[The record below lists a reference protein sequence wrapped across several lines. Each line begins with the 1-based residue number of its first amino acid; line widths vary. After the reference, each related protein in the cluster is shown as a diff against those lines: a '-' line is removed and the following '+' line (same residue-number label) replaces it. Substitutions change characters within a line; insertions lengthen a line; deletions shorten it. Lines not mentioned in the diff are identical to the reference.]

1 MLEAYIEQGG
11 KLLASGSS
19 GFTPDKSKF
28 ALGFG
33 VTYGGPCA
41 YNPTY
46 LRPGFTLKNFAPASF
61 VLYSQA
67 QEVTPSG
74 AQVLAVREN
83 PYFNRDVFHFCSHQH
98 APTTMQEAG
107 AAMTQNETGIYIAY
121 NIFEEYAT
129 KASMILKELVFHALD
144 TLLGA
149 YKTLET
155 TLPAQ
160 GVTTI
165 QQQTAQSR
173 CVHHLLYAT
182 PVKRGEDI
190 CVIEDIVPLYD
201 VAVKVRLPQKIKKA
215 YLAPQMDPLPITQ
228 QDGYV
233 CYTVPKLDCHQMVV
247 LEY

>member
-1 MLEAYIEQGG
+1 MR
-11 KLLASGSS
+11 S
-19 GFTPDKSKF
+19 
-28 ALGFG
+28 
-33 VTYGGPCA
+33 
-41 YNPTY
+41 
-46 LRPGFTLKNFAPASF
+46 
-61 VLYSQA
+61 
-67 QEVTPSG
+67 
-74 AQVLAVREN
+74 
-83 PYFNRDVFHFCSHQH
+83 
-98 APTTMQEAG
+98 
-107 AAMTQNETGIYIAY
+107 
-121 NIFEEYAT
+121 
-129 KASMILKELVFHALD
+129 D

-228 QDGYV
+228 QDGTCATPCLSSTVTKWLCWNIRNQVPYFKNRGLFCWAEMRV
-233 CYTVPKLDCHQMVV
+233 CIR
-247 LEY
+247 

>member
-1 MLEAYIEQGG
+1 
-11 KLLASGSS
+11 
-19 GFTPDKSKF
+19 
-28 ALGFG
+28 
-33 VTYGGPCA
+33 
-41 YNPTY
+41 
-46 LRPGFTLKNFAPASF
+46 
-61 VLYSQA
+61 
-67 QEVTPSG
+67 
-74 AQVLAVREN
+74 
-83 PYFNRDVFHFCSHQH
+83 
-98 APTTMQEAG
+98 
-107 AAMTQNETGIYIAY
+107 MTQNETGIYIAY

-233 CYTVPKLDCHQMVV
+233 CYTVPKLDCLQNGCAGI
-247 LEY
+247 LEIKSPILKIGGCFVGRK